1 MNVSAYS
8 QSWQPNKIKHNNK
21 EGLFLPF
28 GVMDTISF
36 KLIERNSLIGLNSTL
51 GELLSTLQDKNYEAE
66 TKKSLL
72 LSENFIDQKQMTAN
86 NKRAA
91 RRNGLY
97 LFGGGVAVGF
107 VVFALLVN

>member
-51 GELLSTLQDKNYEAE
+51 GELLSTLQDKNNELTAKAFNKLKINNVVCKTLKRFYIL
-66 TKKSLL
+66 SL
-72 LSENFIDQKQMTAN
+72 
-86 NKRAA
+86 
-91 RRNGLY
+91 
-97 LFGGGVAVGF
+97 
-107 VVFALLVN
+107 